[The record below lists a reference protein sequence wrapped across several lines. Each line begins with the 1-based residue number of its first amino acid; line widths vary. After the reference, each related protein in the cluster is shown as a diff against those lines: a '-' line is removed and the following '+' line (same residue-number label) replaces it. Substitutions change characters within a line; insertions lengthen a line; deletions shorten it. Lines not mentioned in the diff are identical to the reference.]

1 MSTPKTTSDAFK
13 ALRELHRIT
22 ADHKLSLDEKINQL
36 LSLGCETFE
45 LPLALV
51 SRIQEQDYL
60 VEYAKTPG
68 GEVKPGDSFELGN
81 TYCFHTLN
89 ADAPIAYS
97 EAGKSDI
104 SEHPCYKNFG
114 LESYIGAPLIVN
126 GERYGTLNFSGPES
140 HPQPFTQDDLELV
153 RLFSQWVGNELTR
166 ANAFSE
172 INQQRRLLESMSELA
187 RIGSWRVDLKRQQIS
202 WSKITRE
209 IHEVESDF
217 EPSLETA
224 INFYKKGKGRDQIRE
239 LVRKGMEEGAAW
251 NTELQ
256 IVTAKG
262 KEVWVAAMGQ
272 PEIENG
278 KVVSIFG
285 TFQDIDDR
293 VRSNLMLKQ
302 EKEKAE
308 SAVKAKSAFLANMSH
323 EIRTPMNGVIGIL
336 EMLGQGPLTDSQTS
350 QLLLAKTS
358 AQGLLRLLN
367 DILDFSKIE
376 AEQLSIDA
384 IDFEIREFF
393 DEVCA
398 FMKTLAL
405 EKDLLLKLDLDAL
418 PNTWLKGDPGRIRQ
432 ILVNLVGNAIKFTE
446 RGEVSLT
453 ARLEPESQ
461 GYRLHVDVR
470 DTGIG
475 VTEDR
480 LPRLFKAF
488 TQDDS
493 STTRRF
499 GGTGLGLAIVGQLT
513 KLMKGDVSATSTLG
527 EGSCFTFNIFL
538 AAGEAQSEQG
548 SVQSI
553 DGVALDASRFKVLL
567 VEDNVVNQLVAQQ
580 LLLSEGIES
589 DVAEH
594 GKQALETLAQSD
606 VSDPY
611 TVVLM
616 DCQMPVMDGYEASRR
631 IRSGEA
637 GERYRDIPIVALT
650 ANAMK
655 GDRQACIDAGMTA
668 YVSKPIDLDVLKECL
683 LELQS

>member
-1 MSTPKTTSDAFK
+1 MSTPQTTSDAFK

-36 LSLGCETFE
+36 LSLGCETFD

-51 SRIQEQDYL
+51 SRIKGQSYV

-104 SEHPCYKNFG
+104 SQHPCYKNFG
-114 LESYIGAPLIVN
+114 LESYIGAPLVVN
-126 GERYGTLNFSGPES
+126 DERYGTLNFSGPES
-140 HPQPFTQDDLELV
+140 HPQPFTGDELELV

-187 RIGSWRVDLKRQQIS
+187 RIGSWRADLKRQQIS

-224 INFYKKGKGRDQIRE
+224 INFYKKGKSRDQIRE

-278 KVVSIFG
+278 KVVAIFG

-308 SAVKAKSAFLANMSH
+308 SAVKAKGAFLANMSH

-393 DEVCA
+393 DDVCA

-488 TQDDS
+488 TQGDS

-594 GKQALETLAQSD
+594 GKQALETLAKSD

-637 GERYRDIPIVALT
+637 GGRYRDIPIVALT